1 VTENL
6 HEVLKRAV
14 VVPVIVVEDLR
25 HAAPLAEA
33 LVAGGL
39 RVLEVTLR
47 TAVALDVISAMRR
60 AVPGA
65 VVGVGT
71 ITEPAHVR
79 SAVDAGAQFGV
90 SPGLH
95 PELVAATR
103 VANLPYLP
111 GIATVS
117 ELMQARLLGFRLC
130 KFFPAQQ
137 AGGVAMLRTFHS
149 VIPDVAFCPT
159 GGVDP
164 RNAPEFL
171 ALPNVVCVGGS
182 WVTPAA
188 LLKSGSWDQIRALAQ
203 AASTMGQ
210 TSHS

>member
-1 VTENL
+1 LTQSL
-6 HEVLKRAV
+6 HEILKRAV
-14 VVPVIVVEDLR
+14 VVPVIVVDDIR

-33 LVAGGL
+33 LVSGGL
-39 RVLEVTLR
+39 TVLEVTLR
-47 TAVALDVISAMRR
+47 TPVALDVIAAMRR
-60 AVPGA
+60 AVPQA

-71 ITEPAHVR
+71 ITESAHVR
-79 SAVDAGAQFGV
+79 SSVDAGAQFGV

-95 PELVAATR
+95 PELVAATKA
-103 VANLPYLP
+103 ANLPYLP

-117 ELMQARLLGFRLC
+117 ELMQARLLGLRLC
-130 KFFPAQQ
+130 KFFPAQL
-137 AGGVAMLRTFHS
+137 AGGVTMLKTFNS

-159 GGVDP
+159 GGIDA

-171 ALPNVVCVGGS
+171 AQPNVVCVGGS

-203 AASTMGQ
+203 AAVAMRP
-210 TSHS
+210 TSQ

>member
-1 VTENL
+1 MTEAL
-6 HEVLKRAV
+6 HEILKRAV
-14 VVPVIVVEDLR
+14 VVPVIVVDDIR

-33 LVAGGL
+33 LVSGGL
-39 RVLEVTLR
+39 TVLEVTLR
-47 TAVALDVISAMRR
+47 TPVALDVITAMRR
-60 AVPGA
+60 AVPEA

-71 ITEPAHVR
+71 ITETSHVQA
-79 SAVDAGAQFGV
+79 SVDAGAQFGV

-95 PELVAATR
+95 PDLVDATR
-103 VANLPYLP
+103 AANLPYLP

-117 ELMQARLLGFRLC
+117 ELMQARLLGLRVC

-149 VIPDVAFCPT
+149 VIPDVHFCPT
-159 GGVDP
+159 GGIDA

-171 ALPNVVCVGGS
+171 ALPNVLCVGGS

-188 LLKSGSWDQIRALAQ
+188 LLKSGGWDQITALAQ
-203 AASTMGQ
+203 AAATMGR
-210 TSHS
+210 TSQ

>member
-1 VTENL
+1 LTENL
-6 HEVLKRAV
+6 SDILKRAV
-14 VVPVIVVEDLR
+14 VIPVIVVDDIR

-33 LVAGGL
+33 LVSGGL
-39 RVLEVTLR
+39 PVLEVTLR
-47 TAVALDVISAMRR
+47 TPIALDVISAMRR
-60 AVPGA
+60 AVPQA

-71 ITEPAHVR
+71 ITETAHVK
-79 SAVDAGAQFGV
+79 SSVDAGAQFGV

-95 PELVAATR
+95 PELVAATKA
-103 VANLPYLP
+103 ANLPYLP

-137 AGGVAMLRTFHS
+137 AGGVAMLRTFYS

-159 GGVDP
+159 GGVDT

-171 ALPNVVCVGGS
+171 ELPNVVCVGGS

-203 AASTMGQ
+203 AAATMRQ
-210 TSHS
+210 TSQ

>member
-1 VTENL
+1 MTESL
-6 HEVLKRAV
+6 HDILKRAV
-14 VVPVIVVEDLR
+14 VVPVIVVDDIR

-33 LVAGGL
+33 LVSGGL
-39 RVLEVTLR
+39 PVLEVTLR
-47 TAVALDVISAMRR
+47 TPVALDAISAMRR
-60 AVPGA
+60 AVPQA

-71 ITEPAHVR
+71 ITETAHVR

-95 PELVAATR
+95 PDLVAATR
-103 VANLPYLP
+103 AANLPYLP

-137 AGGVAMLRTFHS
+137 AGGVAMLRTFNS
-149 VIPDVAFCPT
+149 VIPDVTFCPT

-164 RNAPEFL
+164 GNARDFL

-188 LLKSGSWDQIRALAQ
+188 LLKSGGWAQIRALAQ
-203 AASTMGQ
+203 AAAAMGQ
-210 TSHS
+210 ASH